1 MAADERKLEVAGSH
15 VIVCPDA
22 EAASRLVADRIV
34 AVIDAAK
41 SGHNKAVLG
50 LATGATPEAVYD
62 ELVARHRAGSLSFQK
77 VVTYNLDEYYPIQ
90 PLDPLSYRYYMHQ
103 RLFSQV
109 DIPANQTHL
118 LDGTVPAASVA
129 EHAAQFDRWIE
140 ADGGLDLQLLGIGR
154 NGHIGFNEPSDLSVD
169 EAINL
174 TTRQVELHPVT
185 TTDAVREFGSSEK
198 VITQAITVGIKTI
211 LAARVIL
218 MLATGPR
225 KAEIVAQSL
234 KGPITPAVPASLLR
248 TVAEKVVWIL
258 DEPAAAELG

>member
-1 MAADERKLEVAGSH
+1 MAADERKLDVDGSH
-15 VIVCPDA
+15 VIVCPNA
-22 EAASRLVADRIV
+22 EAASRLAADRI
-34 AVIDAAK
+34 AAIIEAAERDR
-41 SGHNKAVLG
+41 SKAVLG
-50 LATGATPEAVYD
+50 LATGATPETVYA
-62 ELVARHRAGSLSFQK
+62 ELAARHRAGSLSFQK

-90 PLDPLSYRYYMHQ
+90 PLDPLSYRHYMHQ
-103 RLFSQV
+103 RLFSLV
-109 DIPANQTHL
+109 DIPANQTHVI
-118 LDGTVPAASVA
+118 DGTVPAAFAA

-154 NGHIGFNEPSDLSVD
+154 NGHIGFNEPSDLSVE

-174 TTRQVELHPVT
+174 PTRPVELHPVT
-185 TTDAVREFGSSEK
+185 TTDAVREFGSAEK
-198 VITQAITVGIKTI
+198 VITQALTVGIKTI

-225 KAEIVAQSL
+225 KAEIVARSL
-234 KGPITPAVPASLLR
+234 KGPITPTVPASLLR